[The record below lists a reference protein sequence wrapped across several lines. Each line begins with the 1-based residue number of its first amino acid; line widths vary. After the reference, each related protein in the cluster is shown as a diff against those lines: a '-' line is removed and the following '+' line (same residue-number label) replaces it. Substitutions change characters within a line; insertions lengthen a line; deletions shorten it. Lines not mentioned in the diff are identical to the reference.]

1 MKFIVV
7 VLMYLLLTLNTFI
20 TSMKYFYCYVWAY
33 NCILSILETM
43 SQNYLHFLKF
53 FEKIQDG
60 NLRISEKLTFPLLF
74 VKTFALM
81 FLGHVPS

>member
-20 TSMKYFYCYVWAY
+20 TSMKYFYCYVWAR

-43 SQNYLHFLKF
+43 GQNYLHFFKF

-60 NLRISEKLTFPLLF
+60 NLQISEKLTFPLLF

-81 FLGHVPS
+81 VLGHVPS